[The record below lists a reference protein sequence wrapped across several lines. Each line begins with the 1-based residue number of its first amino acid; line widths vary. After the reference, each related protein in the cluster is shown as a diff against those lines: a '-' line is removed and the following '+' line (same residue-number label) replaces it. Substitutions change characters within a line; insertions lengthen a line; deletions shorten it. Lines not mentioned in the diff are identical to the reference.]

1 MMIIPRGLCLVLR
14 DVVTSAHLFLLEFIG
29 TVLFLSTSLSAVLVL
44 PITGRP
50 GLNLRSAPNQSHLS
64 AGVHQSGLAPVSFLC
79 PLQVA
84 LVFGLSVAMSIVCVG
99 GGAHLNPAV
108 TLAMVLS
115 LRLRLWKAALI
126 IFSQLLGGMASAAV
140 LLGLIGDLT
149 PALNQVSSG
158 VQLHQAVAL
167 ETLVTFQLVLVVLA
181 TIDIPLP
188 AVVSPLLVGLAVSLG
203 HMVAVNVTGCGMNP
217 ARSFGPAAITHNFSN
232 HWVFW
237 AGPGLGACL
246 ATFMNDLLLRPRW
259 HRPRDWLAEL
269 TQLYVLTEKQQQV
282 SLSHPN

>member
-1 MMIIPRGLCLVLR
+1 
-14 DVVTSAHLFLLEFIG
+14 
-29 TVLFLSTSLSAVLVL
+29 
-44 PITGRP
+44 
-50 GLNLRSAPNQSHLS
+50 
-64 AGVHQSGLAPVSFLC
+64 
-79 PLQVA
+79 
-84 LVFGLSVAMSIVCVG
+84 MSIVCVG